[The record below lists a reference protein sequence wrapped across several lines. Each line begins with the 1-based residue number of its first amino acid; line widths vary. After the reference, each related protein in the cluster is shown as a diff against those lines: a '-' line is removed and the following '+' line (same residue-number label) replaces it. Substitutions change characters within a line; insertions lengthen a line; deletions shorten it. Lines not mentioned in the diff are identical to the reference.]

1 MSGQESR
8 VYRFGDFVLEPHE
21 RRLSCRG
28 ASAALTP
35 KVFDTLVLLVERA
48 GRVVSKDDLMKALW
62 PRGFVEES
70 TLSNHIWQIRRAL
83 GETAKSTRFVETVP
97 KVGYRFV
104 APVVL
109 APSVAIATIA
119 VDPGPVDRAPD
130 DPVPADPGPDVAVP
144 DVAGPVPAVPTPA
157 PSMTAAGSSHT
168 RRPRVGLVAGLIG
181 TALVLLVA
189 TGVGWRSGMRQSGI
203 DAKLPTDR
211 TVAIVGFNNLSQS
224 AKDAW
229 LGPALTAMLGS
240 ELSAADHV
248 RVVPDELVR
257 EASQGLGAPLAGG
270 YGAETLARLRR
281 RLDADFVVTG
291 SYWVA
296 AGADDPTLRV
306 DLQLQSARSGALVGT
321 MSNLVSLSALAS
333 LVNQSGASLRE
344 RIGVSIPNPSVAALL
359 ANVRPPT
366 TDVARRV
373 GVALDAMERHDA
385 ARARDELLEAV
396 AEAPGFAPAYLYLSR
411 AWSALGYRQKALAAA
426 QQAAARAADLP
437 PELKLQIDAA
447 IAVDSYEWGQAA
459 ATAKAL
465 VAMKPLSV
473 EYRIDSS
480 DAEIAMGDLTGAAAT
495 LLELKRLPQGA
506 ADPRVALASARLA
519 LARNDVK
526 GAEAAAASALAES
539 QERGLTGVAADA
551 EFELASARLLLGQYA
566 AAAKD
571 AESAIA
577 AYQAMGNPHGES
589 AARWRLG
596 SAKWDLNQVIEGRE
610 EYSRALDIAQRIG
623 DAGEAGLVYR
633 NQCSLLW
640 FAGDR
645 DGARAAGHQ
654 ALAIARGTG
663 DLQLQAWTL
672 RALATIAADDA
683 VTDEVLAE
691 YGEVTELTERTHDAG
706 GHVWSLATNADI
718 LRERGD
724 LDAANESCARAM
736 TEASVLT
743 DPQFT
748 VYSTFTCALIALD
761 RGEIERSR
769 TLLDKAATVSASSHN
784 PIYAANAELV
794 MGQIEF
800 EAAHWAE
807 AMRRLHGAAQSFAA
821 LEASTGEADAEA
833 LIALCAQ
840 AIGDAVERDRA
851 AARART
857 LRASITAQQEIY
869 VVDIALAELGDGPS
883 ATTAEH
889 LRELALDAERRH
901 FVAWSL
907 EAKLAEWR
915 LLSSQ
920 GSRAAIK
927 ARKAL
932 EAEARKRGFNR
943 ILALMNTASPRA
955 V

>member
-1 MSGQESR
+1 
-8 VYRFGDFVLEPHE
+8 
-21 RRLSCRG
+21 
-28 ASAALTP
+28 
-35 KVFDTLVLLVERA
+35 
-48 GRVVSKDDLMKALW
+48 MKALW

-83 GETAKSTRFVETVP
+83 GETAKSTRFIETVP

-104 APVVL
+104 APVALVPRN
-109 APSVAIATIA
+109 ARVAADPIAADPIAAEPSGAVANVAEPIDA
-119 VDPGPVDRAPD
+119 APD
-130 DPVPADPGPDVAVP
+130 PAPVPTAPHSR
-144 DVAGPVPAVPTPA
+144 TPR
-157 PSMTAAGSSHT
+157 S
-168 RRPRVGLVAGLIG
+168 RVGLVAGVIG
-181 TALVLLVA
+181 TGVVALVAACL
-189 TGVGWRSGMRQSGI
+189 GWRSEMRQSGS
-203 DAKLPTDR
+203 DGQRQSDR

-257 EASQGLGAPLAGG
+257 EASQGVGAPLAGG
-270 YGAETLARLRR
+270 YAAETLARLRR
-281 RLDADFVVTG
+281 RLDADFVVSG

-306 DLQLQSARSGALVGT
+306 DLQLQNARSGALLGT
-321 MSNLVSLSALAS
+321 VSNLVNLSALPS
-333 LVNQSGASLRE
+333 LVNQSGASLRD

-359 ANVRPPT
+359 ANAQPPT

-396 AEAPGFAPAYLYLSR
+396 AQAPGFAPAYLYLSR
-411 AWSALGYRQKALAAA
+411 AWSALGYRQKALASA

-447 IAVDSYEWGQAA
+447 IAVDSYEWSQAA
-459 ATAKAL
+459 ATGKAL
-465 VAMKPLSV
+465 VALKPLSV
-473 EYRIDSS
+473 EYRIDTS
-480 DAEIAMGDLTGAAAT
+480 DAEIAMGDLSGAATT
-495 LLELKRLPQGA
+495 LKDLERMPQAA

-519 LARNDVK
+519 LARNDVA
-526 GAEAAAASALAES
+526 GAEAAAASALADS
-539 QERGLTGVAADA
+539 QARGLTGVAADA

-566 AAAKD
+566 AAAQD
-571 AESAIA
+571 AQAAIA
-577 AYQAMGNPHGES
+577 AYQAIGNPHGES

-596 SAKWDLNQVIEGRE
+596 SAQWDMNQVGAGRA
-610 EYSRALDIAQRIG
+610 EYSRALEIAQRIG

-654 ALAIARGTG
+654 ALAIARETG

-724 LDAANESCARAM
+724 LDAANESCTRAM
-736 TEASVLT
+736 TEAERLT
-743 DPQFT
+743 DLQFT
-748 VYSTFTCALIALD
+748 VYSTFTCALVALD
-761 RGEIERSR
+761 RGEIDRSR
-769 TLLDKAATVSASSHN
+769 TLLDQAAAVAATSHN
-784 PIYAANAELV
+784 RVYAANAELV
-794 MGQIEF
+794 RGQIEF
-800 EAAHWAE
+800 ESAHWSE

-840 AIGDAVERDRA
+840 AMGDAAERDLA
-851 AARART
+851 AARVRSLRT
-857 LRASITAQQEIY
+857 SITAQQEIY
-869 VVDIALAELGDGPS
+869 VVDIALAQLADGGRA
-883 ATTAEH
+883 ATASH

-920 GSRAAIK
+920 GSAAAMK
-927 ARKAL
+927 ARATL

-943 ILALMNTASPRA
+943 ILALMNLGAPRAAANRIVQTRSTARASPWPTPTHSATNPSRPS
-955 V
+955 VS

>member
-1 MSGQESR
+1 VRQAG
-8 VYRFGDFVLEPHE
+8 G
-21 RRLSCRG
+21 
-28 ASAALTP
+28 
-35 KVFDTLVLLVERA
+35 DTL
-48 GRVVSKDDLMKALW
+48 
-62 PRGFVEES
+62 
-70 TLSNHIWQIRRAL
+70 
-83 GETAKSTRFVETVP
+83 
-97 KVGYRFV
+97 
-104 APVVL
+104 PV
-109 APSVAIATIA
+109 
-119 VDPGPVDRAPD
+119 
-130 DPVPADPGPDVAVP
+130 
-144 DVAGPVPAVPTPA
+144 
-157 PSMTAAGSSHT
+157 
-168 RRPRVGLVAGLIG
+168 
-181 TALVLLVA
+181 
-189 TGVGWRSGMRQSGI
+189 
-203 DAKLPTDR
+203 DR

-270 YGAETLARLRR
+270 YAAETLARLRR
-281 RLDADFVVTG
+281 RLDADFVVSG

-321 MSNLVSLSALAS
+321 VSNLVNLSALAS

-344 RIGVSIPNPSVAALL
+344 RIGVSIPNPVVAGLL
-359 ANVRPPT
+359 AHAQPPT

-373 GVALDAMERHDA
+373 GIALDAMERHDA

-396 AEAPGFAPAYLYLSR
+396 AAAPGFAPAYLYLSR

-447 IAVDSYEWGQAA
+447 IAVDSYEWSQAA
-459 ATAKAL
+459 ATEKSL
-465 VAMKPLSV
+465 VALKPLSV
-473 EYRIDSS
+473 EYRIDTS
-480 DAEIAMGDLTGAAAT
+480 DAEIAMGDLRGAGVT
-495 LLELKRLPQGA
+495 LTDLKRLPQAA

-526 GAEAAAASALAES
+526 GAETAAASALAES
-539 QERGLTGVAADA
+539 QSRGLTGVAADA

-566 AAAKD
+566 AAAQD
-571 AESAIA
+571 AEAAIA
-577 AYQAMGNPHGES
+577 AYRAMGNPHGES

-596 SAKWDLNQVIEGRE
+596 SAKWDLNQVDGARA
-610 EYSRALDIAQRIG
+610 EYSRALAIAQRIG

-633 NQCSLLW
+633 NQSSLLW
-640 FAGDR
+640 IAGDR
-645 DGARAAGHQ
+645 DGSRAAGHQ
-654 ALAIARGTG
+654 ALAIARETG
-663 DLQLQAWTL
+663 DLQLQAWAL

-691 YGEVTELTERTHDAG
+691 YGEVTELTERSHDAG
-706 GHVWSLATNADI
+706 GHAWSLATNADI

-724 LDAANESCARAM
+724 LDAANESCARAL
-736 TEASVLT
+736 TEAALLT

-761 RGEIERSR
+761 RGEIDRSR
-769 TLLDKAATVSASSHN
+769 TLLDRAAAVSASSHN
-784 PIYAANAELV
+784 SIYAANAELV

-800 EAAHWAE
+800 EAAHWPQ
-807 AMRRLHGAAQSFAA
+807 AMRLLHDAAQGFAA
-821 LEASTGEADAEA
+821 IEASTGEADAQA

-840 AIGDAVERDRA
+840 AMGDAAERDRA

-869 VVDIALAELGDGPS
+869 VVDIALAQLGDGS
-883 ATTAEH
+883 QAANARQ

-915 LLSSQ
+915 LLSAQ
-920 GSRAAIK
+920 GSAAAAK
-927 ARKAL
+927 ARTAL

-943 ILALMNTASPRA
+943 ILALMNTAASRA
-955 V
+955 A